1 MEWYFSI
8 GLFLWVLAQITRA
21 DETAGIMNN
30 ILFLLLFIVA
40 WPLII
45 LLIISVISYK
55 LIMWLTDA

>member
-1 MEWYFSI
+1 MMEWYFPI
-8 GLFLWVLAQITRA
+8 GLALWILAQITRI
-21 DETAGIMNN
+21 DETTGIMNN

-55 LIMWLTDA
+55 LIMGVD